1 MLPGWEILKG
11 LFIGDV
17 HNGFNNLSRL
27 AMMWTVRH
35 RWPGGARFDFNCYRH
50 SVQLLVRRPGEVETE
65 ILLIKEGVTQGNP
78 LSMVLYGL
86 ILSVLAEQ
94 IRVEYPG
101 FLQS

>member
-1 MLPGWEILKG
+1 M
-11 LFIGDV
+11 
-17 HNGFNNLSRL
+17 
-27 AMMWTVRH
+27 
-35 RWPGGARFDFNCYRH
+35 
-50 SVQLLVRRPGEVETE
+50 QLLVRRPGEVETE